1 MAKKK
6 DRMFWESAKLNNAT
20 YQQYYNRLLEL
31 STAMFEWKNL
41 PDSVDARFLELTLF
55 GKGMGVFFKDEE
67 LGYLALPVSV
77 SGKWNVYNIP
87 KGRRAY
93 ASNGYNANL
102 NEKNSVIIFNNYAHT
117 NSMLDVEM
125 FARRLYNMDRAID
138 VNINAQ
144 KTPVLIQ
151 CSEQQKLTM
160 VNLYKQYEG
169 NEPFIFGD
177 NNLDLGG
184 FKVLKT
190 DAPFVAD
197 RIRQEKIQTWNEAL
211 TYLGISNTNITK
223 KERLI
228 SDEVLRSQGGTIA
241 SRYSRLEMRRRA
253 CEEIN
258 KMFPELDI
266 WCDYRDDFREAD
278 DETMYTGDTGDGSA
292 KNVVIDERT
301 RYRGLGVE

>member
-6 DRMFWESAKLNNAT
+6 NRMFWESSTLNNRT
-20 YQQYYNRLLEL
+20 YQQYYQRLMEL
-31 STAMFEWKNL
+31 STVMFEWKNV
-41 PDSVDARFLELTLF
+41 PDTVDVRFLELTLF
-55 GKGMGVFFKDEE
+55 SKGMAVFFKDEE

-77 SGKWNVYNIP
+77 NGKWNVYNIP
-87 KGRRAY
+87 KGRRAF
-93 ASNGYNANL
+93 ASNGYNIQL
-102 NEKNSVIIFNNYAHT
+102 TDENSVIIFNNYSHT

-125 FARRLYNMDRAID
+125 FSRRLYNMDRAID

-151 CSEQQKLTM
+151 CTEQQRLTM
-160 VNLYKQYEG
+160 QNLYQKYEG

-177 NNLDLGG
+177 SNLDLTG
-184 FKVLKT
+184 FKVLRT

-197 RIRQEKIQTWNEAL
+197 KIRQEKIQTWNEAL

-241 SRYSRLEMRRRA
+241 SRYSRLEMRRQA
-253 CEEIN
+253 CKQIN
-258 KMFPELDI
+258 KMYPELDM

-278 DETMYTGDTGDGSA
+278 DETIFTGDSGDGSM
-292 KNVVIDERT
+292 KDTVIDLRT
-301 RYRGLGVE
+301 N

>member
-31 STAMFEWKNL
+31 SIAMFDWKNL

-55 GKGMGVFFKDEE
+55 GKGMAVFFKDEE
-67 LGYLALPVSV
+67 LGYLALPVAV

-87 KGRRAY
+87 KERRAY
-93 ASNGYNANL
+93 ASNGYNNNL
-102 NEKNSVIIFNNYAHT
+102 TDKNSVIIFNNYTHT

-151 CSEQQKLTM
+151 CTEQQRLTM
-160 VNLYKQYEG
+160 VNLYKQYDG

-177 NNLDLGG
+177 SNLDLNG

-197 RIRQEKIQTWNEAL
+197 KIRQEKTQTWNEAL
-211 TYLGISNTNITK
+211 TYLGISNTNVTK

-241 SRYSRLEMRRRA
+241 SRYSRLEMRRQA
-253 CEEIN
+253 CEQIN
-258 KMFPELDI
+258 KMFPDLDI

-278 DETMYTGDTGDGSA
+278 DETIYTGDSGDGSA
-292 KNVVIDERT
+292 KDVVIDERT
-301 RYRGLGVE
+301 K